1 MSNLVPVTTRILAP
15 GAILASGM
23 ILMMGAP
30 TDALWTLARIV
41 AGAVVLPITMVAAAS
56 IGQAWWLRRHSPA
69 AADHSERSSIL

>member
-30 TDALWTLARIV
+30 TDALLTFGRIV
-41 AGAVVLPITMVAAAS
+41 AGAVVLPVTMVAMAS
-56 IGQAWWLRRHSPA
+56 IAQSWWLRRHGQPA
-69 AADHSERSSIL
+69 DQAERSSIL